1 MKVEKLSENRVRYT
15 FDVSPEEFEHGLD
28 HAFDKVKKDVE
39 IKGFRKGQVPR
50 KIYDAKFGVETL
62 YEQAI
67 NHVLMH
73 KYSEALQ
80 DPDHEIVGEPK
91 IDLDVQNI
99 KQGSPF
105 EVRIETAI
113 KPTVT
118 LGTYKGVAVA
128 LDETTIKDTDVD
140 LRIQDMLKKDATLEP
155 KEGPLEKGD
164 TAIFDFEG
172 FLDGE
177 AFEGGK
183 SENYELEIGSNTF
196 IPGFED
202 QMIGMEAGKEAD
214 INVTFPEKYQAE
226 KLAGKDVV
234 FKIKLH
240 EIKTKKPE
248 TLNDEWVKKLERE
261 GIETVDQ
268 LKEQTKKELIDQ
280 KEQEA
285 TKRFNNDVIAKVIE
299 EASVDIP
306 KEMID
311 QETENYLNNIKEQAK
326 QYGMEYE
333 MFLSLNGTEP
343 KAFEE
348 GARKEA
354 FKRVEMS
361 LIFEA
366 IANKESIKPSEEDIE
381 AKYKELAEHHKMDLE
396 EVKNRLSKEALTND
410 LATTLAYQFV
420 IDNAI
425 KQ

>member
-15 FDVSPEEFEHGLD
+15 FDVTPEEFEHGLD
-28 HAFDKVKKDVE
+28 YAFDRVKDDVE
-39 IKGFRKGQVPR
+39 VKGFRKGQVPR
-50 KIYDAKFGVETL
+50 RIYDAKFGVETL

-73 KYSEALQ
+73 KYHEALQ

-91 IDLDVQNI
+91 IDLDVQEI
-99 KQGSPF
+99 KQGNPF

-113 KPTVT
+113 KPQVT
-118 LGTYKGVAVA
+118 LGNYKGVTVAV
-128 LDETTIKDTDVD
+128 EKKTVKDADVD
-140 LRIQDMLKKDATLEP
+140 AKIQEMLRKDATLEP
-155 KEGPLEKGD
+155 KEGTLEKGD

-177 AFEGGK
+177 PFEGGK
-183 SENYELEIGSNTF
+183 AENYELEIGSNAF

-202 QMIGMEAGKEAD
+202 QMIGMKAGEEAD

-226 KLAGKDVV
+226 NLAGKDVV
-234 FKIKLH
+234 FRIKLH

-248 TLNDEWVKKLERE
+248 ALNDEWVKKLERE
-261 GIETVDQ
+261 GIETVEQ
-268 LKEQTKKELIDQ
+268 LKEQIKKELIEQ
-280 KEQEA
+280 REQET
-285 TKRFNNDVIAKVIE
+285 TKRFNNDVIARVIE
-299 EASVDIP
+299 AASVDIP

-326 QYGMEYE
+326 QYGMDYE
-333 MFLSLNGTEP
+333 MFLSLSGTEP

-348 GARKEA
+348 NARKEA

-366 IANKESIKPSEEDIE
+366 IADTEGIEPSEEEIE
-381 AKYKELAEHHKMDLE
+381 AKYKELAEHHKMSLE
-396 EVKNRLSKEALTND
+396 EVKSRLSKEALAND

-425 KQ
+425 KE